1 MLYQV
6 NWIFVLKGKQ
16 QKNDLR
22 RALSLRPQR
31 SIKKEMKN
39 SIPLLLSI
47 IILSFT
53 TNTAFAQRPPAYMFG
68 YNLALNATTTSQCNI
83 FAKTE
88 TGTGISL
95 STPDFDLCI
104 AGFNNAQSNIAQT
117 SPAYKTGYDLGKRD
131 SMINTQDATSACR
144 GFVSDVQWMCKQ
156 GYDKGYH
163 DYVNIIQ
170 SGDNK

>member
-22 RALSLRPQR
+22 RALPSLRPQR

-53 TNTAFAQRPPAYMFG
+53 TNTAFAQPPAYLFG
-68 YNLALNATTTSQCNI
+68 YNLAFHANTTSQCNI
-83 FAKTE
+83 YSETDNKT
-88 TGTGISL
+88 GAFL
-95 STPDFDLCI
+95 STPDFVHCI
-104 AGFNNAQSNIAQT
+104 TGFNNAQPNIGQT
-117 SPAYKTGYDLGKRD
+117 SLPYKTGYDLGKRD
-131 SMINTQDATSACR
+131 SMINTP
-144 GFVSDVQWMCKQ
+144 DV
-156 GYDKGYH
+156 
-163 DYVNIIQ
+163 
-170 SGDNK
+170 

>member
-1 MLYQV
+1 
-6 NWIFVLKGKQ
+6 
-16 QKNDLR
+16 
-22 RALSLRPQR
+22 
-31 SIKKEMKN
+31 MKN